1 MAIRMELL
9 VGAAVLALGAGAVP
23 ASAQT
28 SAQTPAPAKAP
39 AATDAA
45 PSTRPTAAGGLSPGQ
60 LAMMERASDPRL
72 SPDGRRVLYNLR
84 TTDWAGNRGV
94 GALWVIEAD
103 GTFRRLAAS
112 DGGAASGRW
121 APDGN
126 SVYFLSSRGGSNQ
139 VWRADRDGQA
149 ATQVTTLPVD
159 VTAFRLSGDGRTL
172 IVALPVFLDCADLD
186 CTRDRLKA
194 QAAPGSTVR
203 GYDRLPLRPWDSW
216 NDGRRSHLFALTL
229 NASGLAAGTPRDLMS
244 GLDGDTP
251 SRPLGDDS
259 EFTLSPDGTRL
270 VFQTQTQGRTE
281 ALTNNT
287 DVWMVPVAGGAPV
300 NLTQANTAPDSNPT
314 FSPDG
319 RRLAWLAGRRE
330 NVYGDQPVLMIA
342 DADGSNAR
350 PVAADWDRGA
360 AGLRWRPDGQALYVL
375 AAENGQQKLFEINAR
390 TGAVR
395 AITDQGTVS
404 GFDAAGDR
412 LVLARETFTGPSQI
426 VEADRDGLTPLTR
439 HNADLLAGTD
449 LPAGESFSFPGWNG
463 EAVQGWTFKPAGFV
477 EGRRYP
483 VVYLIHGGPKSPWTD
498 GWSYR
503 WNPQIYTGAGYG
515 VVMVNFHG
523 SPGFGQAFTDAIND
537 HWGDRPLEDLQKGW
551 QTALDR
557 NGWMDG
563 GRACALGA
571 SYGGYMVNLI
581 AGRWNGPWDC
591 LVNHAGVFDVGQL
604 MNAMDIGN
612 FSSEFGGASWEKPE
626 LYRAFS
632 PNTYVGDWSKPM
644 LVLHGSRDFRVPVEQ
659 GLGTFSALQRRGI
672 ESRFVHVPDEN
683 HWVLKPRNWVDWQS
697 EILSWTDHYTAE

>member
-9 VGAAVLALGAGAVP
+9 VGAAALALGAGALP
-23 ASAQT
+23 AMAQT
-28 SAQTPAPAKAP
+28 TTPAKAP

-45 PSTRPTAAGGLSPGQ
+45 PSTQPTAAGGLSPGQ
-60 LAMMERASDPRL
+60 LALMERASDPRL
-72 SPDGRRVLYNLR
+72 SPDGRRILYNLR

-103 GTFRRLAAS
+103 GTSRRLAAS

-126 SVYFLSSRGGSNQ
+126 GVHFLSTRGGSSQ
-139 VWRADRDGQA
+139 VWRTDRDGQA

-172 IVALPVFLDCADLD
+172 IVALPIFLDCGDLD

-216 NDGRRSHLFALTL
+216 NDGRRSHLFALSL
-229 NASGLAAGTPRDLMS
+229 NASGLAAGAPRDLMS

-270 VFQTQTQGRTE
+270 AFQTQTQGRTE

-300 NLTQANTAPDSNPT
+300 NLTQANTAPDSNPV

-342 DADGSNAR
+342 DADGANAR

-360 AGLRWRPDGQALYVL
+360 AGLRWRPDSQALYVL

-395 AITDQGTVS
+395 AVTDQGTVS

-426 VEADRDGLTPLTR
+426 VEAGRDGLTPLTR
-439 HNADLLAGTD
+439 HNVDLLAGTD

-463 EAVQGWTFKPAGFV
+463 EAVQGWIFKPAGYV

-551 QTALDR
+551 QAALDR

-571 SYGGYMVNLI
+571 SYGGYMINLI

-697 EILSWTDHYTAE
+697 EILTWTGHYTAE

>member
-1 MAIRMELL
+1 MAIRTGLL
-9 VGAAVLALGAGAVP
+9 AGAATLALFVAGVP
-23 ASAQT
+23 AM
-28 SAQTPAPAKAP
+28 AQTPAAAASADAPPA
-39 AATDAA
+39 
-45 PSTRPTAAGGLSPGQ
+45 TRPTAAGGLSPGQ
-60 LAMMERASDPRL
+60 LALMERVSDPRL

-94 GALWVIEAD
+94 GALWIIEAD
-103 GTFRRLAAS
+103 GTSRRLAAS
-112 DGGAASGRW
+112 DGGASSGRW

-126 SVYFLSSRGGSNQ
+126 GVYFLSSRGGSSQ

-149 ATQVTTLPVD
+149 ATQVTALPVD
-159 VTAFRLSGDGRTL
+159 VTAFRLAADGRTL

-186 CTRDRLKA
+186 CTRDRLKT

-229 NASGLAAGTPRDLMS
+229 NASGLAAVTPRDLMA
-244 GLDGDTP
+244 GMDGDAP

-259 EFTLSPDGTRL
+259 EFNLSPDGRTL

-281 ALTNNT
+281 ALTNNSDIWT
-287 DVWMVPVAGGAPV
+287 VPVAGGTPV
-300 NLTQANTAPDSNPT
+300 NLTSGNSAADSNPV

-330 NVYGDQPVLMIA
+330 NVFGDQPVLMIA
-342 DADGSNAR
+342 DTDGSDAR

-360 AGLRWRPDGQALYVL
+360 AGLRWRPDGRALHAL
-375 AAENGQQKLFEINAR
+375 AAENGQQKLFEIDAR

-395 AITDQGTVS
+395 ALTDQGTVS
-404 GFDAAGDR
+404 GYDAVGDR
-412 LVLARETFTGPSQI
+412 LVLSHETFTGPSRI
-426 VEADRDGLTPLTR
+426 VEAGRDGLAPLTR
-439 HNADLLAGTD
+439 HNAELLAGTD
-449 LPAGESFSFPGWNG
+449 LPAGEMFSFAGWNG
-463 EAVQGWTFKPAGFV
+463 EAVQGWVFKPAGYV
-477 EGRRYP
+477 PGRRYP

-503 WNPQIYTGAGYG
+503 WNPQVYTGAGYG

-551 QTALDR
+551 ATALER

-604 MNAMDIGN
+604 MNAMDIAT
-612 FSSEFGGASWEKPE
+612 FSSEFGGASWEKPD
-626 LYRAFS
+626 LYRQFS
-632 PNTYVGDWSKPM
+632 PNTWVGDWSKPM

-659 GLGTFSALQRRGI
+659 GLGTFSALQHRGI

-683 HWVLKPRNWVDWQS
+683 HWVLKPRNWVDWQQ
-697 EILSWTDHYTAE
+697 EILDWTGHYTAE